1 MAITQMYDKG
11 QKFETY
17 TKDQLLSS
25 VWGSLSTD
33 FIWEGRTLSC
43 YRIPGEDG
51 KLSSGYDVPIGAE
64 MSSNLEEQ
72 NIYGIW
78 TMDKSPDP
86 VKVYFIGDSGEVS
99 VDVVEQI
106 VSPPLA
112 DYNRIKNI
120 THTVSN
126 TDSNYHEITVY
137 RQPESKYGAFYNKIL
152 FKIRKSA
159 ATTVLSVCHQNYL
172 MDLTQ
177 SNDFN
182 MFLASEADAIWKDW
196 LEWPTSPNCKNWDA
210 SPLTKQYGLSVF
222 FSEQG
227 RLTYYPNKDYVNP

>member
-1 MAITQMYDKG
+1 MAITQMFDKG
-11 QKFETY
+11 QKFATY
-17 TKDQLLSS
+17 TKDELLSS
-25 VWGSLSTD
+25 VWESLSTD

-99 VDVVEQI
+99 VDVVEHV

-112 DYNRIKNI
+112 SYGSGAKDI

-126 TDSNYHEITVY
+126 TDGNNHEIIVY
-137 RQPESKYGAFYNKIL
+137 RQPENANGSYENRIL

-159 ATTVLSVCHQNYL
+159 ATTVLSVYHQNVL
-172 MDLTQ
+172 MDLAD

-182 MFLASEADAIWKDW
+182 KYLVSEYKIWQ
-196 LEWPTSPNCKNWDA
+196 SNVNSFGKNWDA
-210 SPLTKQYGLSVF
+210 SRLTKQYGLSVF
-222 FSEQG
+222 FTEQG

>member
-1 MAITQMYDKG
+1 MAITQMFDKG
-11 QKFETY
+11 QKFTTY
-17 TKDQLLSS
+17 SKDQLLSS
-25 VWGSLSTD
+25 VWESLSTD

-51 KLSSGYDVPIGAE
+51 KLSSGYDVPIGAQ

-72 NIYGIW
+72 EIYGIW
-78 TMDKSPDP
+78 TMDMSPDP

-99 VDVVEQI
+99 VDVVEHV

-112 DYNRIKNI
+112 KGGSGAKDI

-126 TDSNYHEITVY
+126 TDGNNHEIIVY
-137 RQPESKYGAFYNKIL
+137 RQPEDDNGSSYNNRIL

-159 ATTVLSVCHQNYL
+159 TTTVLSVYHQNEFI
-172 MDLTQ
+172 DLADSDRFNKFLVSEYKRWR
-177 SNDFN
+177 SN
-182 MFLASEADAIWKDW
+182 ADVYG
-196 LEWPTSPNCKNWDA
+196 KNWDA

-222 FSEQG
+222 FTEQG
-227 RLTYYPNKDYVNP
+227 RMTYYSNKNYVNP

>member
-1 MAITQMYDKG
+1 MAITQMFDKG
-11 QKFETY
+11 QKFATY
-17 TKDQLLSS
+17 TKDELLSS
-25 VWGSLSTD
+25 VWESLSTD

-64 MSSNLEEQ
+64 MSSNLEELS
-72 NIYGIW
+72 IYGIW

-86 VKVYFIGDSGEVS
+86 VKVYFIGDFGEVS
-99 VDVVEQI
+99 VDVVEHV

-112 DYNRIKNI
+112 TSYKSKNI

-126 TDSNYHEITVY
+126 TDSNYHEIIVY
-137 RQPESKYGAFYNKIL
+137 RQPENNYGNLRNRIL

-159 ATTVLSVCHQNYL
+159 STTILSVCHQNQLMNLNNSNGFNNYL
-172 MDLTQ
+172 I
-177 SNDFN
+177 
-182 MFLASEADAIWKDW
+182 SEAGNNWMPGTENSIGY
-196 LEWPTSPNCKNWDA
+196 NWDA